1 MKVQIKAT
9 RLYRDNREALLN
21 SSKRYLV
28 NEGGSRSGKS
38 YSLMQVLLVLCI
50 ERSGIRVTVASHSL
64 PHLKRGCI
72 RDFDA
77 IVRDMSLYFEGWHNK
92 TDNVYNFPNGSSI
105 EFLGLEDA
113 DKARGAGRD
122 ILFVNE
128 ANLISKALF
137 DQLDMRTREKV
148 IIDLNPSDFDCWCY
162 QIADGDNAVKI
173 HSSYKD
179 NPFLPEFQVKVIE
192 SYKDA
197 DPLMWQVFG
206 LGLRGTSAEQIYTHW
221 KLCDDL
227 PEGGDMWYGLDFG
240 YTVATAMVQI
250 KHYEGAIYV
259 KEILYQTNL
268 TTQDRIERLKI
279 LGIKRGE
286 IYADAAEPAS
296 IEEMYRAG
304 FNIKPAEKDVWAG
317 ILKVKSMPLYVTKDS
332 KNLIKELGSY
342 KWKKDK
348 NDKVMEE
355 PIKENDHAVDALRYA
370 VFTRLNRPTMSWV
383 AM

>member
-1 MKVQIKAT
+1 MKVQVQAT
-9 RLYRDNREALLN
+9 RLYRDNRAALLHT
-21 SSKRYLV
+21 KRYIV

-38 YSLMQVLLVLCI
+38 YSIMQVLI
-50 ERSGIRVTVASHSL
+50 MWAIHHAGTHITVASHSL
-64 PHLKRGCI
+64 PHLKRGAM
-72 RDFDA
+72 RDFDV
-77 IVRDMSLYFEGWHNK
+77 IIRQMSMYFEEWHNK
-92 TDNVYNFPNGSSI
+92 TDNIYQFPNGSLI
-105 EFLGLEDA
+105 EFIGLEDA

-137 DQLDMRTREKV
+137 DQLDMRTRQKV

-162 QIADGDNAVKI
+162 HIADGPDAVKI
-173 HSSYKD
+173 HSSYRD

-192 SYKDA
+192 SYKFA

-221 KLCDDL
+221 KLCDSL
-227 PEGGDMWYGLDFG
+227 PEGGDKWYGLDFG
-240 YTVATAMVQI
+240 YTVPTAMV
-250 KHYEGAIYV
+250 KVVMYEGAIYV
-259 KEILYQTNL
+259 KEMLYQTNL
-268 TTQDRIERLKI
+268 TTNDRIQRLNSFDI
-279 LGIKRGE
+279 GRGGE
-286 IYADAAEPAS
+286 IFADAAEPAS
-296 IEEMYRAG
+296 IEEMHRAG

-317 ILKVKSMPLYVTKDS
+317 ILKVKSLPLYVTKDS

-348 NDKVMEE
+348 NDKILEE
-355 PIKENDHAVDALRYA
+355 PIKENDHLVDALRYA
-370 VFTRLNRPTMSWV
+370 VYTRLNRPAMSWV